1 MNTLHTHITAS
12 LYVARDLKV
21 RQNEKSEILL
31 LRTQREKKHI
41 ARNRQ
46 SETATE
52 NMEIQA

>member
-31 LRTQREKKHI
+31 LRTQREKKTH
-41 ARNRQ
+41 RP
-46 SETATE
+46 E
-52 NMEIQA
+52 